1 MSRKLSI
8 WLIWLTLCAGLA
20 GLLGYEMLAKPEKPS
35 FLIGP
40 TTHGHYQIELS
51 CDTCHTDPF
60 GGKELLHDACMGCHE
75 QELKDAH
82 DSHPRKKF
90 TDPRNVD
97 RLEKINATNCV
108 SCHGEHKQH
117 QTFAM
122 GVTLPE
128 DFCYECHQEV
138 AKDRPSHEGMGFDTC
153 ASAGCHNFHDNR
165 ALYEDFLL
173 ANQSGP
179 MVKAMAQVLARSGTQ
194 DIKRKEPLSLAQA
207 DADAAH
213 EIVEGWSLS
222 GHAEAGVNCTD
233 CHSTTGVWQD
243 DPGVA
248 SCSSCH
254 ENEESGFLAGKHGMR
269 LKAGLGKMSPAL
281 ARLPFKADADQ
292 SGLDCAS
299 CHDAHQPDLKV
310 AAVESCQSCHD
321 DDHSRNYADSPHA
334 SLWQKELADELPAGS
349 GVTCATCHM
358 PREAHKAFGKVT
370 VRVEHNQNM
379 NLRPN
384 EKMVRSVCMDCHS
397 LAFSLDALA
406 DQTLIMNNFNGKPG
420 SHIPS
425 IDMAVAR
432 DREKKDR

>member
-20 GLLGYEMLAKPEKPS
+20 GVLGYEMLAQPEKPH

-60 GGKELLHDACMGCHE
+60 GGQELLHDACMGCHE

-97 RLEKINATNCV
+97 RLEKINALNCV

-128 DFCYECHQEV
+128 DFCYECHQSIAE
-138 AKDRPSHEGMGFDTC
+138 DRPSHEGMGFDTC
-153 ASAGCHNFHDNR
+153 GSAGCHNFHDNR

-173 ANQSGP
+173 ANQTGP
-179 MVKAMAQVLARSGTQ
+179 MVKAMAQVLARNGTEALA
-194 DIKRKEPLSLAQA
+194 RKPALAVA
-207 DADAAH
+207 DADGEAAH
-213 EIVEGWSLS
+213 ALVEDWSLS
-222 GHAEAGVNCTD
+222 GHADAGVNCTD
-233 CHSTTGVWQD
+233 CHSVSGVWQD
-243 DPGVA
+243 DPGLA
-248 SCSSCH
+248 SCNSCH
-254 ENEESGFLAGKHGMR
+254 ENEASGFLSGKHGMR
-269 LKAGLGKMSPAL
+269 LKAGLSKMSPAM
-281 ARLPFKADADQ
+281 ARLPFKHDADQ

-299 CHDAHQPDLKV
+299 CHDAHQPDLAT
-310 AAVESCQSCHD
+310 AAVESCTSCHD
-321 DDHSRNYADSPHA
+321 DEHSRNYAQSPHA
-334 SLWQKELADELPAGS
+334 QLWQQEQAEVLPAGS
-349 GVTCATCHM
+349 GVSCATCHM
-358 PREAHKAFGKVT
+358 PRESHKAFGKTT
-370 VRVEHNQNM
+370 VRVEHNQSM

-384 EKMVRSVCMDCHS
+384 EKMVRSVCLDCHS

-406 DQTLIMNNFNGKPG
+406 DPALVRNNFNGKPG

-432 DREKKDR
+432 DRDKQKQ